1 MYTYFIVAIFILILV
16 MQNKSR
22 GMKQSI
28 EKLVRQSARYA
39 TAAQQ
44 DKSPVIAVLLATES
58 QIHNAT
64 GINVKKFKEHVIN
77 VQDMVTKKTTDS
89 CPEFAGNVDIYLA
102 EIGGEA

>member
-44 DKSPVIAVLLATES
+44 DKSPVIAVLHANCLLYTSPSPRDGLLSRMPSSA
-58 QIHNAT
+58 
-64 GINVKKFKEHVIN
+64 
-77 VQDMVTKKTTDS
+77 
-89 CPEFAGNVDIYLA
+89 
-102 EIGGEA
+102 